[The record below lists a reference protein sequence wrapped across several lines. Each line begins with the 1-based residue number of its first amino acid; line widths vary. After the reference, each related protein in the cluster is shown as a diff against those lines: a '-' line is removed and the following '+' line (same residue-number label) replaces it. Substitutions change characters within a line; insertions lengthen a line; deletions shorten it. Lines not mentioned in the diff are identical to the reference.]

1 MVQLSHPYMTTG
13 NTISSVQFSSV
24 AQSCLTLCDPINCSK
39 SGLPVHHQL
48 SEFTQTHVHR
58 VSDVMKLHPVMLFF
72 CPQSFPASGS
82 FQMSPLSLLG
92 VQSVGASALA
102 SVFPI
107 NIQDRFPWGWMSLI
121 SLLSKSL
128 SRVFSSTTIWKHQ
141 LFSNQPASWSNS
153 HIRTWALDKA

>member
-1 MVQLSHPYMTTG
+1 MNICMLY
-13 NTISSVQFSSV
+13 SSCCSV
-24 AQSCLTLCDPINCSK
+24 CKLCPTLWDPMNCSTWDFPVLNY
-39 SGLPVHHQL
+39 LP
-48 SEFTQTHVHR
+48 EFVQAHVHW